1 MRARLVFLVTSR
13 TSWWS
18 SLPEILP
25 TLVLPHVQAP
35 TANQASGDRNN
46 QQSQGTERS
55 ANGKTW
61 SDGGRSQLIE
71 YKEAGAAETGVLPS
85 VQCALIRPRKPQ
97 AVLGQI
103 ERRSG
108 ATRHAV
114 ASRSR
119 EARAELRALAVM

>member
-1 MRARLVFLVTSR
+1 MFRHQPLTKRQVIGTTSNE
-13 TSWWS
+13 
-18 SLPEILP
+18 L
-25 TLVLPHVQAP
+25 
-35 TANQASGDRNN
+35 
-46 QQSQGTERS
+46 QGTERS

-71 YKEAGAAETGVLPS
+71 CKEAGAAETGVLPS

-97 AVLGQI
+97 VVLGQI
-103 ERRSG
+103 KRRSG

-119 EARAELRALAVM
+119 EARAELRELAVI